1 MHRVY
6 SNIAMKKILLFALTF
21 LGSCKSDVVKK
32 DDEILFCD
40 TTKEKQIEVKDMKIC
55 SLYPDSLTFI
65 QRKCVEKA
73 YSFNH
78 DPKFESWEVGPWSY
92 QTEGYMTEEEKDAIA
107 ELSIWD
113 YRKKY
118 KSIDESIFKRRFKEV
133 FGYNFESFSKFC
145 DLEKTVAPV
154 RAEKITNSL
163 ISIFSNPYRNF
174 YISKKEKIIIDYFSF
189 GISFDD
195 SNDIKTF
202 LLPSRMESGVRV
214 GTIDNPIYFSSM
226 DYLFHLN
233 NYFFHEAG
241 ASRTWLIV
249 NDKYFMSHLLIEYG
263 YDGDNDINKMV
274 LMENKRKNM
283 EIIDVPLSS
292 FHIYPD
298 GKLKI
303 LDNLLNTAAEL
314 STADT
319 SDYFSWATS
328 VIDSFCVYSRRSGF
342 ELNDA
347 QNDSENSYDYASQIK
362 NLTLSQRRELVAH
375 IVNYMQPVYEKYLGT
390 DMGYGNV
397 DSDLGDMR
405 ILDCFWN
412 YMMGDHEVIAEI
424 EDNNYYGLSNLQAL
438 IEKMKEFKPFYN
450 SKTGAF
456 EPWAYVPLR
465 YQTLEEN

>member
-1 MHRVY
+1 
-6 SNIAMKKILLFALTF
+6 MKKIASFIMSMTLFVNCGTNNDSSKEEICDAP
-21 LGSCKSDVVKK
+21 KSQV
-32 DDEILFCD
+32 
-40 TTKEKQIEVKDMKIC
+40 EKNENIMK
-55 SLYPDSLTFI
+55 STNLYQDSLTPI
-65 QRKCVEKA
+65 QRSCVEKVFKFRSLPEFEDVP
-73 YSFNH
+73 YSAW
-78 DPKFESWEVGPWSY
+78 DAK
-92 QTEGYMTEEEKDAIA
+92 GYLSKEEKEALIQ
-107 ELSIWD
+107 LSLLDFNKIYKPVD
-113 YRKKY
+113 DNTFFSRFRK
-118 KSIDESIFKRRFKEV
+118 IFGKDF
-133 FGYNFESFSKFC
+133 
-145 DLEKTVAPV
+145 DLKLRQSTTEMFVC
-154 RAEKITNSL
+154 
-163 ISIFSNPYRNF
+163 FSNPEVY
-174 YISKKEKIIIDYFSF
+174 YHVLKKERIIVDSHNY
-189 GISFDD
+189 GIGFMQFDD
-195 SNDIKTF
+195 VNSVV
-202 LLPSRMESGVRV
+202 PYSRIACVTLGSL
-214 GTIDNPIYFSSM
+214 DDPIYVKGS

-233 NYFFHEAG
+233 NYLFNENG
-241 ASRTWLIV
+241 ASRTWLII
-249 NDKYFMSHLLIEYG
+249 NDKYFMSHLLLDFG
-263 YDGDNDINKMV
+263 YDGDKDINKMV
-274 LMENKRKNM
+274 LKENKRKNM

-375 IVNYMQPVYEKYLGT
+375 IVNYMQPVYEMYLGT